1 MCTRLYRS
9 TIIFKCVSKVV
20 CSSVCV
26 YTQTCKCVTNTVCD
40 LWVQINKCGFKKK
53 QQKKNICR
61 SVNVE
66 INFAGVLEIQKRFKV
81 TAQTGLLGGSHILM

>member
-1 MCTRLYRS
+1 MCVKGCLFFS
-9 TIIFKCVSKVV
+9 L
-20 CSSVCV
+20 CV
-26 YTQTCKCVTNTVCD
+26 YTQICKCVTNTVCD

-53 QQKKNICR
+53 QKKQNICR

-66 INFAGVLEIQKRFKV
+66 INFPGVLEIQKRFKV